1 MKRSIFV
8 IMMAIL
14 LVGLAACG
22 TKESG
27 EKAASGTENKQK
39 EDFVFASSGLYP
51 PFNYT
56 ENNKLVGF
64 DVEIGTAIAEEI
76 GMNPK
81 PVTNPWQTIIA
92 ALQTDKFDA
101 IIGSMAITDE
111 RLKEVNFTDPYYES
125 GAQIFVS
132 KDNDSIKNADDL
144 KGKTIGVV
152 VSSTFEENAKEYT
165 DDVKTYDSDVT
176 ALQDLLVKGRLDAV
190 ITDRLVG
197 MYAVNQNN
205 LKIKQVG
212 EPIYLDQMGVAI
224 QKDDEE
230 LLKKVNEALKSIQE
244 NGTYGEISEKYFGE
258 DISRK

>member
-1 MKRSIFV
+1 MF
-8 IMMAIL
+8 MGFIL
-14 LVGLAACG
+14 MSFLAACG
-22 TKESG
+22 SADSEMAAGG
-27 EKAASGTENKQK
+27 EEK

-56 ENNKLVGF
+56 DNNELVGF
-64 DVEIGTAIAEEI
+64 DVEVGTAIAEEL

-92 ALQTDKFDA
+92 ALQADKFDA

-132 KDNDSIKNADDL
+132 EDNDSIKSEEDL

-190 ITDRLVG
+190 LTDQLVG
-197 MYAVNQNN
+197 MYAINEND

-212 EPIYLDQMGVAI
+212 EPIYLDQMGIAI
-224 QKDDEE
+224 KKDNEK
-230 LLKKVNEALKSIQE
+230 LLEDVNEALNTIIE
-244 NGTYGEISEKYFGE
+244 NGTYGKISEKYFGE
-258 DISRK
+258 DISK